1 MIRILLAEDMHMI
14 RGALAALLGLEAD
27 MEVVAEVDRGDA
39 VVSAALAHRPTVA
52 VLDLEMPGAD
62 GLSAAR
68 DLSVALPECR
78 VMILTGLSR
87 PEALRSA
94 LAARVG
100 GFMLKNAP
108 SDQLAAAIRRVA
120 AGSTSSTLPWPS
132 RRSPPRRVRSP
143 LVRPMCCDWPRP
155 VRSSA
160 TSRVNCTSPREPYGT
175 TSAPPSPSST
185 PATVW
190 TRCGSPGN
198 RGGWGDR
205 TSFRGGD
212 ACGHGRGD
220 GRGIGR

>member
-100 GFMLKNAP
+100 GFMLKNVP

-120 AGSTSSTLPWPS
+120 AGEHVIDPALAVAALTAEE
-132 RRSPPRRVRSP
+132 SP
-143 LVRPMCCDWPRP
+143 L
-155 VRSSA
+155 
-160 TSRVNCTSPREPYGT
+160 TPRETDVLRLAATGAELGHIARELHLTQGT
-175 TSAPPSPSST
+175 VRNYLGAAVTKLDA
-185 PATVW
+185 
-190 TRCGSPGN
+190 RN
-198 RGGWGDR
+198 RLDAVRIAREQGWLG
-205 TSFRGGD
+205 
-212 ACGHGRGD
+212 
-220 GRGIGR
+220 

>member
-120 AGSTSSTLPWPS
+120 AGEQVIDPALAVAALTAE
-132 RRSPPRRVRSP
+132 RSP
-143 LVRPMCCDWPRP
+143 L
-155 VRSSA
+155 
-160 TSRVNCTSPREPYGT
+160 TPRETDVLRLAATGAELGRIARELHLTQGT
-175 TSAPPSPSST
+175 VRNYLGAAVTKLDA
-185 PATVW
+185 
-190 TRCGSPGN
+190 RN
-198 RGGWGDR
+198 RLDAVRIAREQGWLG
-205 TSFRGGD
+205 
-212 ACGHGRGD
+212 
-220 GRGIGR
+220 

>member
-14 RGALAALLGLEAD
+14 RGALAALLGLETD

-39 VVSAALAHRPTVA
+39 VVSAAVAHRPTVA

-78 VMILTGLSR
+78 VMILTGLGR

-120 AGSTSSTLPWPS
+120 AGE
-132 RRSPPRRVRSP
+132 RVIDPALAVAALTAEKSP
-143 LVRPMCCDWPRP
+143 L
-155 VRSSA
+155 
-160 TSRVNCTSPREPYGT
+160 TPRETDVLRLAATGAELGGIARELHLTQGT
-175 TSAPPSPSST
+175 VRNYLGAAVTKLDA
-185 PATVW
+185 
-190 TRCGSPGN
+190 RN
-198 RGGWGDR
+198 RLDAVRIAREQGWLG
-205 TSFRGGD
+205 
-212 ACGHGRGD
+212 
-220 GRGIGR
+220 

>member
-68 DLSVALPECR
+68 DLSVALPDCR

-100 GFMLKNAP
+100 GFMLKSAP
-108 SDQLAAAIRRVA
+108 SDRLAAAIRRVA
-120 AGSTSSTLPWPS
+120 AGEHVIDPALAVAALTAEE
-132 RRSPPRRVRSP
+132 SP
-143 LVRPMCCDWPRP
+143 L
-155 VRSSA
+155 
-160 TSRVNCTSPREPYGT
+160 TPRETDVLRLAATGAELGHIARELHLTQGT
-175 TSAPPSPSST
+175 VRNYLGAAVTKLDA
-185 PATVW
+185 
-190 TRCGSPGN
+190 RN
-198 RGGWGDR
+198 RLDAVRIAREQGWLG
-205 TSFRGGD
+205 
-212 ACGHGRGD
+212 
-220 GRGIGR
+220 

>member
-120 AGSTSSTLPWPS
+120 AGEHVIDPALAVAALTAEE
-132 RRSPPRRVRSP
+132 SP
-143 LVRPMCCDWPRP
+143 L
-155 VRSSA
+155 
-160 TSRVNCTSPREPYGT
+160 TPRETDVLRLAATGAELGHIARELHLTQGT
-175 TSAPPSPSST
+175 VRNYLGAAVTKLDA
-185 PATVW
+185 
-190 TRCGSPGN
+190 RN
-198 RGGWGDR
+198 RLDAVRIAREQGWLG
-205 TSFRGGD
+205 
-212 ACGHGRGD
+212 
-220 GRGIGR
+220 